1 MSDASRRRAR
11 AGPTSGKTAD
21 MRRAAALV
29 LALSACST
37 AALGDSETLTG
48 STGAASATAS
58 TNATTGVSASD
69 SEPTTGMSG
78 SATGEGTGAGST
90 TSDGGLEDYGQPGDF
105 PVGNRTFTLN
115 LPDRPLLVE
124 VWYPA
129 EAAAKPAADAG
140 EAIVEFVPAG
150 PDRDAM
156 VDLLG
161 KLGEPGKVGVTLQ
174 THSARDAV
182 LADMSQRPLVLL
194 SHCHN
199 CTRFSLFT
207 VAEHLASRGFVVA
220 APDHAGNTLFDS
232 LKGMTADIG
241 EEFLLVR
248 VGDLRGLLD
257 ALLDPNNADVP
268 AALKGIVDP
277 KKVGAMG
284 HSFGSATA
292 GRIAQDD
299 DRIVS
304 ALPIF
309 APVENPFFPGTKV
322 KSIAEPTLFAL
333 AVEDNS
339 IQKIGNDLIEM
350 NFKTANTP
358 TRLLTLADTGHWGVT
373 DICGLVADFEPGCGP
388 GTRMTDMTAFTYQ
401 DPAIVR
407 GVVGAYA
414 AAFFALTLEGD
425 ASAAAYL
432 DVAQP
437 AGVVEVMSRL

>member
-1 MSDASRRRAR
+1 
-11 AGPTSGKTAD
+11 
-21 MRRAAALV
+21 MRSVFAFGLALS
-29 LALSACST
+29 ALSACST
-37 AALGDSETLTG
+37 ATFADTEAQSG
-48 STGAASATAS
+48 STGAQSATAGL
-58 TNATTGVSASD
+58 TEGAPTTGV
-69 SEPTTGMSG
+69 PTTGDTGPATSG
-78 SATGEGTGAGST
+78 EEVTGGGGTTG
-90 TSDGGLEDYGQPGDF
+90 DGGLEDYGQPGAF

-140 EAIVEFVPAG
+140 ESIVEFVPAG
-150 PDRDAM
+150 PDRDTM
-156 VDLLG
+156 IDLLG
-161 KLGEPGKVGVTLQ
+161 KLGAPGLVGVTQQ
-174 THSARDAV
+174 THAARDAV

-199 CTRFSLFT
+199 CTRFSLFS

-232 LKGMTADIG
+232 LKGMSADIG
-241 EEFLLVR
+241 EAFLMVR
-248 VGDLRGLLD
+248 VADLRGLLD
-257 ALLDPNNADVP
+257 AMLDPNHPDVP

-299 DRIVS
+299 DRIV
-304 ALPIF
+304 AAMPVF

-322 KSIAEPTLFAL
+322 ANIAEPTLFAL

-339 IQKIGNDLIEM
+339 ILQIGNDLIVS
-350 NFKTANTP
+350 NFKAAATP

-388 GTRMTDMTAFTYQ
+388 GTRMTDNSAFTYQ
-401 DPAIVR
+401 APAIVR

-425 ASAAAYL
+425 AGAAAYL
-432 DVAQP
+432 DVAEP
-437 AGVVEVMSRL
+437 EGVVEVMSRL